1 MMTATAEQDLRRTP
15 LHEEHLRLGA
25 KMVPFAGYSMP
36 VQYPSGIV
44 AEHAAVRTA
53 AGLFDVSHMGELHV
67 SGPEALRL
75 IQHVLTNDA
84 STLDVGQA
92 QYTALCREDGGVLD
106 DCLVYRL
113 GDSYLV
119 VVNASNLDKDR
130 EWIRAH
136 AAAFDARV
144 EDRSESTALLALQ
157 GPRAAEILAPLAS
170 ADLEEIGYYRFAEG
184 EVDGRPALIARTGYT
199 GEDGFEIYVANADA
213 APIWRRLLEVGGT
226 AGLLPAGLGAR
237 DSLRLEVGY
246 ALYGNDLDEEHD
258 AIESGLGWVVKTDK
272 GEFIGREALAKRKEE
287 GPERRLV
294 GFRLR
299 ERGIPRPGYEIQV
312 GGEGVGTVTSGAHSP
327 SLGYGVG
334 LGYVDREHAGRGTL
348 VDVLIR
354 GKPVAAEIE
363 RPPFYKGGSVR
374 R

>member
-1 MMTATAEQDLRRTP
+1 MTATADQDLLVTP
-15 LHEEHLRLGA
+15 LHEQHVRLGA

-36 VQYPSGIV
+36 VHYPTGIV
-44 AEHAAVRTA
+44 AEHHAVRTA

-67 SGPEALRL
+67 AGPDALRL
-75 IQHVLTNDA
+75 IQYVLTNDA

-113 GDSYLV
+113 PDAYLL

-136 AAAFDARV
+136 AGAFDADIV
-144 EDRSESTALLALQ
+144 DRSERTALLALQ
-157 GPRAAEILAPLAS
+157 GPRAAGILAPLAS
-170 ADLEEIGYYRFAEG
+170 VDLEEIAYYRFAEG
-184 EVDGRPALIARTGYT
+184 AVAGRPALIARTGYT
-199 GEDGFEIYVANADA
+199 GEDGFELYVANEDA
-213 APIWRRLLEVGGT
+213 VPIWTALLEAGGG
-226 AGLLPAGLGAR
+226 AGMLPAGLGAR

-258 AIESGLGWVVKTDK
+258 AVESGLGWVVKLDK
-272 GEFIGREALAKRKEE
+272 GDFIGRDALARRKEE
-287 GPERRLV
+287 GTSRQLV

-312 GGEGVGTVTSGAHSP
+312 AGETVGVVTSGVHSP
-327 SLGYGVG
+327 SLGCGVG
-334 LGYVDREHAGRGTL
+334 LGYVDREHAAAGTL
-348 VDVLIR
+348 LDVAIR
-354 GKPVAAEIE
+354 GKPVAAQVE
-363 RPPFYKGGSVR
+363 RPPFYRDGSVR